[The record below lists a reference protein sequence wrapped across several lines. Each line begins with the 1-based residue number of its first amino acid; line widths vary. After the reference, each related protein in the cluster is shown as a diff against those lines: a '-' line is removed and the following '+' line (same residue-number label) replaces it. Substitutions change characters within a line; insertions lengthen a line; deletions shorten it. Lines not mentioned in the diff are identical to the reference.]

1 MRRPVMTLSQLVLT
15 LGLSHAM
22 GAQGPP
28 LMLGDRIRL
37 TVPTAGSNPVVG
49 IVERMHPDT
58 ILVRTSV
65 DVLSAVP
72 LDQLTRLELSRG
84 TRRPTW
90 SLADASV
97 TPLFATHD

>member
-1 MRRPVMTLSQLVLT
+1 
-15 LGLSHAM
+15 
-22 GAQGPP
+22 
-28 LMLGDRIRL
+28 
-37 TVPTAGSNPVVG
+37 
-49 IVERMHPDT
+49 
-58 ILVRTSV
+58 VRTSV